1 MRIFVTGATGFIGT
15 AVVADLLH
23 AGHHVIGLARSDTAA
38 ATLLAAGAQVQRGT
52 LEDLGTLRQ
61 AAAQADAVIHT
72 AFNHDF
78 SQFVA
83 NCEADRRVIDV
94 LGSALAGSQRPLVTT
109 STTGTANATAGE
121 PALETNPI
129 ASSSVLPRAA
139 SEEAAESLLQR
150 GVNVSVVRLPQVH
163 DQIKQGLVSHLIEL
177 ARATG
182 RSAFVGDGSNRWP
195 ATHLLDAARLYTLA
209 AETGNA
215 GSKYH
220 AVAEQGVPL
229 REIAEAIGR
238 GVNVPVAALPP
249 EQAQA
254 HFGWLTRFAMH
265 DLPASGTQTQQRLGW
280 HPTGPGLLADLALMR
295 N

>member
-1 MRIFVTGATGFIGT
+1 MRIFVTGATGFIGS

-23 AGHHVIGLARSDTAA
+23 AGHHVVGLARSDTAA
-38 ATLLAAGAQVQRGT
+38 ATLVAAGAQVHRGT
-52 LEDLGTLRQ
+52 IEDLDHLRQ
-61 AAAQADAVIHT
+61 AAAMADAVIHT

-83 NCEADRRVIDV
+83 NCEADRRVIDA
-94 LGSALAGSQRPLVTT
+94 LGSALVGSQRPLVIT
-109 STTGTANATAGE
+109 STTGTANTVAGQ

-129 ASSSVLPRAA
+129 ASSRVLPRAA
-139 SEEAAESLLQR
+139 SEEAAVSLLQR

-163 DQIKQGLVSHLIEL
+163 DRVKQGLVSNLIEV
-177 ARATG
+177 ARATAT
-182 RSAFVGDGSNRWP
+182 SAFVGDGRNRWP
-195 ATHLLDAARLYTLA
+195 ATHLLDAARLYRLA
-209 AETGNA
+209 AEAGNA
-215 GSKYH
+215 GASYH

-238 GVNVPVAALPP
+238 GLNVPVAALPL

-254 HFGWLTRFAMH
+254 HFGWLTRFATH
-265 DLPASGTQTQQRLGW
+265 DLQASGAQTQQRLGW

-295 N
+295 Y